1 MGEDSVK
8 FEQVNCRNHGEKVKR
23 RNEKLYESEK
33 RVEQSLQTTCRDC
46 TSQGEYLL
54 AHWLL

>member
-23 RNEKLYESEK
+23 RNVKLEK

-46 TSQGEYLL
+46 TSHGEYLL
-54 AHWLL
+54 AHRLL